1 MHLTPTQWMEVGFNL
16 TYLVIIY
23 ALVVMMT
30 ARLTAMGD
38 PRGVLRALRTGFLL
52 LALGDTGHVGF
63 RVIALL
69 RGGLEQRVT
78 VAGLSIPL
86 VGAGAFAT
94 AVTVTLLYLLLL
106 DVWRVKFGARTPLYW
121 ALMATGAARLLVMLL
136 RQNDWGAVVPPWGW
150 SLVRNLPLLVL
161 GLAVAALMIRDGR
174 RRHDQTFTQL
184 GWLIVGSFAF
194 YLPVILLVQ
203 RVPAVG
209 VLMVPKTIMY
219 LLMAWLVYVR
229 LFKHRDVDE
238 PHLGAH
244 PA

>member
-1 MHLTPTQWMEVGFNL
+1 MEVVFNL

-23 ALVVMMT
+23 GLVASMS
-30 ARLTAMGD
+30 ARLASTAD
-38 PRGVLRALRTGFLL
+38 PRGVLHRLRTGFLL

-63 RVIALL
+63 RVVALL
-69 RGGLEQRVT
+69 RDGLETRITIAGVT
-78 VAGLSIPL
+78 IPL

-106 DVWRVKFGARTPLYW
+106 DVWRVQFGARTALYW
-121 ALMATGAARLLVMLL
+121 GLMAMGVARLGLMLFP
-136 RQNDWGAVVPPWGW
+136 QNEWGAVVPPWGW
-150 SLVRNLPLLVL
+150 SLVRNVPLLVL

-174 RRHDQTFTQL
+174 GAHDETFAQL
-184 GWLIVGSFAF
+184 GWLIVGSYAF

-203 RVPAVG
+203 RVPAIG

-229 LFKHRDVDE
+229 LFKHHDLDE
-238 PHLGAH
+238 PHLDGH